1 MSTSRT
7 DVFPGDPGIRLMV
20 AAAFLRADD
29 DEALG
34 TNHLLIA
41 LTNLDATRGPLA
53 AAGLT
58 RTVALTVNDR
68 LLGRWTSADA
78 TGVGPTGADP
88 GDVGPTDV
96 GPTDA
101 GPTDVGPTGPHDIV
115 IADGGAPVRFNPAAA
130 EALHR
135 AATVRTVCTPA
146 DVLLALL
153 EDPGNRATEL
163 LATCG
168 IPAAALYADLAA
180 GRTPAVRDDV
190 DPALRQVRDRLI
202 GRSVFRSP
210 GWRRPMTA
218 FAIAVRINYGR
229 HPLQWIRLE
238 AAEQAHSTPSGPG
251 GPDSADILLAVAAT
265 YEVAQRLPY
274 LVDPDDP
281 RFRGAALLQ
290 AAGVTYERLRPARPD
305 DRGDAARPGDR
316 GDAAGP
322 DDRGNAAG
330 PGDRGDPV
338 GERLSRRMLA
348 VRYPDTL
355 ALVRDLLAVP
365 PPSRAAQLLTAAGF
379 DVTALRRALG

>member
-7 DVFPGDPGIRLMV
+7 DVFPGDPGVRLMV
-20 AAAFLRADD
+20 AAAFLRGGD

-58 RTVALTVNDR
+58 RTVALTVDDGR
-68 LLGRWTSADA
+68 LGRWTSADA
-78 TGVGPTGADP
+78 AGVGPD
-88 GDVGPTDV
+88 
-96 GPTDA
+96 
-101 GPTDVGPTGPHDIV
+101 GPHDIV
-115 IADGGAPVRFNPAAA
+115 IADGGTPVPFTAAAA

-163 LATCG
+163 LAICG
-168 IPAAALYADLAA
+168 IPATDLHADLAA

-190 DPALRQVRDRLI
+190 EPALRHVRDRLI
-202 GRSVFRSP
+202 GRSGFRSP

-229 HPLQWIRLE
+229 HPMQWIRLE
-238 AAEQAHSTPSGPG
+238 AAEQAHRRHGGAGSAPPRHDGAESARPGQGSADSARRRHG
-251 GPDSADILLAVAAT
+251 GPDSSDILLAVAAT

-274 LVDPDDP
+274 LVDPADP

-290 AAGVTYERLRPARPD
+290 AAGVTYERLR
-305 DRGDAARPGDR
+305 
-316 GDAAGP
+316 
-322 DDRGNAAG
+322 AAG
-330 PGDRGDPV
+330 PGGHRDAT
-338 GERLSRRMLA
+338 GERLPRRMLT

-355 ALVRDLLAVP
+355 ALVRDLIADDASHAAGLLAV
-365 PPSRAAQLLTAAGF
+365 AGF
-379 DVTALRRALG
+379 DVASLRRTLS